1 MSKRASAGRKR
12 TWAAPC
18 LLAALAL
25 LLSGAAGLASPNAA
39 AAASAP
45 RAVEIPPILSAADRD
60 RYRRIFA
67 LQETGKWRAA
77 DRMIRKLESR
87 LLLGHVQAQ
96 RYLHPTRYRSK
107 YAELAAWLKSYADQ
121 PDARRIY
128 KLALRRK
135 PVRARSPRK
144 PPSRTVKAAGL
155 PNIIEYSGYRPA
167 RLAERRIIRK
177 VRGMVNRRYLTKATN
192 YISGRK
198 TRRSL
203 GKSGYFL
210 ARTMIASG
218 WFFYGNAP
226 RALKMAGETARK
238 TGDLLPYSHWIA
250 GLSAFRLKRH
260 GDAIRHF
267 SAVARNSRLSGW
279 DRAGG
284 AFWAARAAFRGGKP
298 SQVRPFLRIAAA
310 EPRTFYGTLAR
321 RWLGDAFPLSWEGPR
336 LTAAR
341 LARVAALPAGRRA
354 LALTEV
360 GRHVRADRE
369 LRLAVPRDDPDLAEA
384 LVAVAERKS
393 LAAAAFRAGI
403 VLHGI
408 PDRLRVAALYPV
420 PLWKPRR
427 GFQVDRALIYAFMR
441 QESAF
446 NTRARSHAG
455 ARGLMQLMPAT
466 AGFISGKRF
475 RGVRRNLLYDPE
487 TSVTLGQDYI
497 LHLLGDGNVGGNV
510 LLLAAAY
517 NGGPGNLKKW
527 QRVARRARVTDP
539 LMFIES
545 LPARETR
552 IFVERV
558 LSNLWMYRERLGE
571 PAPTLDAL
579 AAGKRP
585 VLAASGGWKQAAQ
598 DARN

>member
-1 MSKRASAGRKR
+1 M
-12 TWAAPC
+12 APC
-18 LLAALAL
+18 LLAALFLAL
-25 LLSGAAGLASPNAA
+25 PGAAGAADPNAGAPVA
-39 AAASAP
+39 AP
-45 RAVEIPPILSAADRD
+45 QAVDIPPILSAADRD
-60 RYRRIFA
+60 RYSRIFS

-77 DRMIRKLESR
+77 DQLIRKLESR
-87 LLLGHVQAQ
+87 ILLGHVLAQ

-107 YAELAAWLKSYADQ
+107 YTELAAWLKSYADL

-144 PPSRTVKAAGL
+144 PPARIAKTAGL
-155 PNIIEYSGYRPA
+155 PNIIEYSGYRPV
-167 RLAERRIIRK
+167 RRAERRIIWK
-177 VRGMVNRRYLTKATN
+177 VRGMVNRRHLSAAAR
-192 YISGRK
+192 YISGPK

-203 GKSGYFL
+203 GRSGYFL

-226 RALKMAGETARK
+226 RALKMAGEVARK
-238 TGDLLPYSHWIA
+238 TGNLLPYSHWIA
-250 GLSAFRLKRH
+250 GLSAFRLDRH
-260 GDAIRHF
+260 DDAITHF
-267 SAVARNSRLSGW
+267 SAIAQSPGLSGW
-279 DRAGG
+279 DRSAR
-284 AFWAARAAFRGGKP
+284 AFWAARAALKGGRP
-298 SQVRPFLRIAAA
+298 SEVRPFLRIASA
-310 EPRTFYGTLAR
+310 EPRTFYGILAR
-321 RWLGDAFPLSWEGPR
+321 RWLGEAFPLSWDCPP
-336 LTAAR
+336 LTEAR
-341 LARVAALPAGRRA
+341 LARVVALPAGRRA

-369 LRLAVPRDDPDLAEA
+369 LRMAVPGDDPDLAEA
-384 LVAVAERKS
+384 LIAVAERKS
-393 LAAAAFRAGI
+393 LAAATFRAG
-403 VLHGI
+403 VALHEI
-408 PDRLRVAALYPV
+408 PDRLRVAALYPL
-420 PLWKPRR
+420 PLWKPRH

-487 TSVTLGQDYI
+487 TNITLGQDYI
-497 LHLLGDGNVGGNV
+497 LHLLDDENVGRSV

-527 QRVARRARVTDP
+527 QRVARRARVDDP
-539 LMFIES
+539 LMFVES

-579 AAGKRP
+579 AAGRSP
-585 VLAASGGWKQAAQ
+585 VLAASGGWKQV
-598 DARN
+598 ARNARN

>member
-1 MSKRASAGRKR
+1 MLG
-12 TWAAPC
+12 
-18 LLAALAL
+18 LLAVLFLAL
-25 LLSGAAGLASPNAA
+25 PGAAGASDPNTV
-39 AAASAP
+39 AP
-45 RAVEIPPILSAADRD
+45 AHAVDIPLILSAADRD
-60 RYRRIFA
+60 RYSRIFT
-67 LQETGKWRAA
+67 LQETGKWSAA
-77 DRMIRKLESR
+77 DRLIGTLDDRI
-87 LLLGHVQAQ
+87 LLGHVLVQ

-107 YAELAAWLKSYADQ
+107 YTELAAWLKSYADL

-128 KLALRRK
+128 KLAMRRK
-135 PVRARSPRK
+135 PLRARAPRK
-144 PPSRTVKAAGL
+144 PPAKTARPAGL
-155 PNIIEYSGYRPA
+155 PNIIEYSGYRPS
-167 RLAERRIIRK
+167 RRAERTIIWK
-177 VRGMVNRRYLTKATN
+177 VRGMVNRRHLSAAVR
-192 YISGRK
+192 YISGRN

-203 GKSGYFL
+203 GRSGYFL

-226 RALKMAGETARK
+226 HALKIAGEVARK

-250 GLSAFRLKRH
+250 GLSAFRLERH
-260 GDAIRHF
+260 DDAIMHF
-267 SAVARNSRLSGW
+267 SAVARSPGLSGW
-279 DRAGG
+279 DRAAG
-284 AFWAARAAFRGGKP
+284 AFWAARAALKGGKP
-298 SQVRPFLRIAAA
+298 SEVRPFLRIAAA

-321 RWLGDAFPLSWEGPR
+321 RWLGDSSPLSWDGPL
-336 LTAAR
+336 LTEAR
-341 LARVAALPAGRRA
+341 LAKVVALPAGRRA

-360 GRHVRADRE
+360 GRHDRADRE
-369 LRLAVPRDDPDLAEA
+369 LRMAVPGDDPDLAEA

-393 LAAAAFRAGI
+393 LAATTYRAG
-403 VLHGI
+403 VALYDV
-408 PDRLRVAALYPV
+408 PDRMRVAALYPV

-427 GFQVDRALIYAFMR
+427 GFRVDRALIYAFMR

-475 RGVRRNLLYDPE
+475 RGARRNLLYDPE
-487 TSVTLGQDYI
+487 TNVTLGQDYI
-497 LHLLGDGNVGGNV
+497 LHLLGDGNVGRNV

-527 QRVARRARVTDP
+527 QRVARRARVDDL

-579 AAGKRP
+579 AAGRHP
-585 VLAASGGWKQAAQ
+585 LLAVSGGWKET
-598 DARN
+598 ARNARN